1 LPLALLLHA
10 APSSALLLSACRTWA
25 SNAPCRPLRPIAP
38 LMAQSDRELEI
49 MVQEELDRAFAG
61 LEAGGFNPDEEE
73 ALKMI
78 EDKAATVLQN
88 VLQQLEQDGE
98 VLRDELSQR
107 LEAVAEQRRDE
118 MFAKYEESTA
128 GITREVAASRATIRE
143 EMERLTSLNSEYKAL
158 KNSSPVNRDG
168 IVGGVAFLVGLTYVS
183 NAINE
188 LLRLGLGAVEG
199 DTSETIF
206 NLVVDSVLGVAGIVV
221 YFSKQ
226 RSGEP

>member
-1 LPLALLLHA
+1 
-10 APSSALLLSACRTWA
+10 
-25 SNAPCRPLRPIAP
+25 
-38 LMAQSDRELEI
+38 